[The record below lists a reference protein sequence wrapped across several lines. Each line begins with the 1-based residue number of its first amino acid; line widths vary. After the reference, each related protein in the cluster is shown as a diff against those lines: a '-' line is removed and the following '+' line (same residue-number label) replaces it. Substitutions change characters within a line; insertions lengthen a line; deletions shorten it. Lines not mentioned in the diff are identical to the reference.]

1 MSRTL
6 IVVACAGLVAL
17 TGVTL
22 TLAQRLEDTDA
33 IPLNH
38 KAIQYAELPADD
50 PVARLESQIEKG
62 EVKLEFQRNRW
73 GYLPRLLNQLGVNTD
88 SQVLVFS
95 KTSFQAERVS
105 PARPRAIYFN
115 DNVSVGFVQG
125 GEALEL
131 ASLDPKQGVIF
142 YTLDARN
149 SAAPNVSRRDDCLN
163 CHRGPQ
169 TLGVP
174 GRMIS
179 SLYPRGMRGSLHAV
193 SFLTDHRTLLEDRWG
208 GWYVTGTLG
217 AQRHMGNAIPSA
229 LQPDAIDPRD
239 FQSLT
244 SLDEKFD
251 TSAYLSPTSDVVAL
265 MTLEHQTR
273 MTNLITRIGWEFR
286 IAREDRKL
294 EASRGQLDSA
304 VEEMVTYMLFAD
316 EAPIREPIEGVSTFT
331 KTFPQRGPRDKQG
344 RSLRDFDLQKRLFR
358 YPLSYMVYS
367 EAFEGMPAIAQERV
381 YQRLYDV
388 LTGRDT
394 DRKFARLS
402 AEDRR
407 AVLEILRDT
416 KPNLPAYWKR

>member
-1 MSRTL
+1 MLRVRAG
-6 IVVACAGLVAL
+6 IGLVAAI
-17 TGVTL
+17 TVTL
-22 TLAQRLEDTDA
+22 TVAQRLEDTDA
-33 IPLNH
+33 VPLDH
-38 KAIQYAELPADD
+38 KAIQYAEFPAND
-50 PVARLESQIEKG
+50 PVALLEKRVEK
-62 EVKLEFQRNRW
+62 EELKLEFQRNRW
-73 GYLPRLLNQLGVNTD
+73 GYLPTLLKQLGVNAD

-125 GEALEL
+125 GETLEL

-149 SAAPNVSRRDDCLN
+149 SAAPEFARRDDCLN

-179 SLYPRGMRGSLHAV
+179 SLYPRGVRGSLHAG
-193 SFLTDHRTLLEDRWG
+193 SFLTDHRTPIEERWG
-208 GWYVTGTLG
+208 GWYVTGRMG
-217 AQRHMGNAIPSA
+217 SQRHLGNAIPSP
-229 LQPDAIDPRD
+229 LPGGGIDPRD

-244 SLDEKFD
+244 SLDEKLD

-286 IAREDRKL
+286 IAQADGKL
-294 EASRGQLDSA
+294 ASSRSQLNSA
-304 VEEMVTYMLFAD
+304 VDEMAAYMLFAD

-344 RSLRDFDLQKRLFR
+344 RSFRDFDLRKRLFR

-367 EAFEGMPAIAQERV
+367 DAFDGMPEIARERM

-388 LTGRDT
+388 LTGKDAAP
-394 DRKFARLS
+394 KFARLS

-416 KPNLPAYWKR
+416 KPNLPVYWSQH

>member
-1 MSRTL
+1 MRR
-6 IVVACAGLVAL
+6 ACAAISLII
-17 TGVTL
+17 VT
-22 TLAQRLEDTDA
+22 TVPPTVGQRLEDIDA
-33 IPLNH
+33 VPLDD
-38 KAIQYAELPADD
+38 KAIRYTELQAND
-50 PVARLESQIEKG
+50 PVALLEKRVEKG
-62 EVKLEFQRNRW
+62 ELKLEFQRNRW
-73 GYLPRLLNQLGVNTD
+73 GYLPSLLKQLGVNTD

-105 PARPRAIYFN
+105 PATPRAIYFN

-125 GEALEL
+125 GDALEL

-149 SAAPNVSRRDDCLN
+149 SAAPDFARRDDCLN

-193 SFLTDHRTLLEDRWG
+193 SFLTDHRTPIEDRWG
-208 GWYVTGTLG
+208 GWYVTGRMG
-217 AQRHMGNAIPSA
+217 AQRHLGNAIPSP
-229 LQPDAIDPRD
+229 LPGGGIDPRD
-239 FQSLT
+239 FQTLT
-244 SLDEKFD
+244 RLEEKFN

-273 MTNLITRIGWEFR
+273 MTNLITRIGWDFR
-286 IAREDRKL
+286 IAQEDGKL
-294 EASRGQLDSA
+294 DSSRSQLDSA
-304 VEEMVTYMLFAD
+304 VDEMVVYMLFAD

-331 KTFPQRGPRDKQG
+331 KSFPQRGPRDHQG

-367 EAFEGMPAIAQERV
+367 DAFDGMPEIARERI
-381 YQRLYDV
+381 YQRLYGV
-388 LTGRDT
+388 LTGRDAAPQ
-394 DRKFARLS
+394 FARLS
-402 AEDRR
+402 SEDRL

-416 KPNLPAYWKR
+416 KSNLPAYWSQH

>member
-1 MSRTL
+1 MRAL
-6 IVVACAGLVAL
+6 IAVGLFSLVVL
-17 TGVTL
+17 TI
-22 TLAQRLEDTDA
+22 AEQLEDTSA
-33 IPLNH
+33 LPLDH

-50 PVARLESQIEKG
+50 PVARLEKRIEKG
-62 EVKLEFQRNRW
+62 EVKLEAQRNRW
-73 GYLPRLLNQLGVNTD
+73 GYLPSLLKQLDVNTD

-105 PARPRAIYFN
+105 PTRPRAIYFN

-149 SAAPNVSRRDDCLN
+149 SAEPDFARRDDCLN

-179 SLYPRGMRGSLHAV
+179 SLYPRGVRGSLHAV
-193 SFLTDHRTLLEDRWG
+193 SFLTDHRTPLKDRWG
-208 GWYVTGTLG
+208 GWYVTGKLG
-217 AQRHMGNAIPSA
+217 SQRHMGNAIPSP

-251 TSAYLSPTSDVVAL
+251 TTAYLSATSDVVAL
-265 MTLEHQTR
+265 MTIEHQTR

-286 IAREDRKL
+286 IAREDRQL
-294 EASRGQLDSA
+294 EASRSQLDSA
-304 VEEMVTYMLFAD
+304 VDEMGTYMLFAE
-316 EAPIREPIEGVSTFT
+316 EAPIQEPIEGVSTFA
-331 KTFPQRGPRDKQG
+331 KTFPQRGPRDKRG

-367 EAFEGMPAIAQERV
+367 EAFDGMPDIARERV
-381 YQRLYDV
+381 YQRLHDA
-388 LTGRDT
+388 LTGKDT
-394 DRKFARLS
+394 DPKFARQS

-416 KPNLPAYWKR
+416 KPNLPGYWKE

>member
-1 MSRTL
+1 MRAL
-6 IVVACAGLVAL
+6 IAVGLFSLVVL
-17 TGVTL
+17 TI
-22 TLAQRLEDTDA
+22 AEQLEDTSA
-33 IPLNH
+33 LPLDH

-50 PVARLESQIEKG
+50 PVARLEKRIEKG
-62 EVKLEFQRNRW
+62 EVKLEAQRNRW
-73 GYLPRLLNQLGVNTD
+73 GYLPSLLKQLDVNTD

-105 PARPRAIYFN
+105 PTRPRAVYFN

-149 SAAPNVSRRDDCLN
+149 SAEPDFARRDDCLN

-179 SLYPRGMRGSLHAV
+179 SLYPRGVRGSLHAV
-193 SFLTDHRTLLEDRWG
+193 SFLTDHRTPLKDRWG
-208 GWYVTGTLG
+208 GWYVTGKLG
-217 AQRHMGNAIPSA
+217 SQRHMGNAIPSP

-251 TSAYLSPTSDVVAL
+251 TSAYLSATSDVVAL
-265 MTLEHQTR
+265 MTIEHQTR

-286 IAREDRKL
+286 IAREDRQL
-294 EASRGQLDSA
+294 EASRSQLDSA
-304 VEEMVTYMLFAD
+304 VDEMVTYMLFAE
-316 EAPIREPIEGVSTFT
+316 EAPIQEPIEGVSTFA
-331 KTFPQRGPRDKQG
+331 KTFPRRGPRDKQG

-367 EAFEGMPAIAQERV
+367 EAFDGMPDIARERV
-381 YQRLYDV
+381 YQRLHDA
-388 LTGRDT
+388 LTGKDT
-394 DRKFARLS
+394 DPKFARQS

-416 KPNLPAYWKR
+416 KPNLPEYWKE